1 MIKCFAVPLFVAM
14 AALAAAPAWSAIE
27 SRGDVSY
34 MNGGIGKEEADEM
47 RAQAP
52 RFPVELQFVRINN
65 GNEEFVVDVA
75 IRIADRAGRVVL
87 DLPGQGPMFLVNLP
101 DGEYTIDLEN
111 DGEVKTRHVLV
122 SHNSRPQKLAF
133 VWS

>member
-1 MIKCFAVPLFVAM
+1 
-14 AALAAAPAWSAIE
+14 
-27 SRGDVSY
+27 
-34 MNGGIGKEEADEM
+34 M

-101 DGEYTIDLEN
+101 DGEYTIDLEH